1 MFRCLGCSSSLT
13 YHSATM
19 LEPGLFDQGAESHVQ
34 RRLEQP
40 RYLSQERLRL
50 TQISKS
56 LTVAGVVPDL

>member
-1 MFRCLGCSSSLT
+1 
-13 YHSATM
+13 M